1 MTCFRDSVTPVVINT
16 QMELRILKTDG
27 WITEDNKLSEKA
39 TNLLEEIESTFTI
52 KNNKQKKVLLGP
64 ESIQYIAE
72 YRTLFPPGT
81 LPSGVPSRV
90 NVKELEK
97 KFVWFFNN
105 YNFSWETIIEATKR
119 YVQHYEEKGYK
130 FMQNSSYFISKQDNN
145 KVLTSGL
152 STWCD
157 QVLEEAVS
165 EEQFSKPN
173 II

>member
-72 YRTLFPPGT
+72 YRLLFPSGT

-105 YNFSWETIIEATKR
+105 YNFSWETIMEATKR
-119 YVQHYEEKGYK
+119 YVQHYEEKAYK

-157 QVLEEAVS
+157 QVLEEDVS

-173 II
+173 IV